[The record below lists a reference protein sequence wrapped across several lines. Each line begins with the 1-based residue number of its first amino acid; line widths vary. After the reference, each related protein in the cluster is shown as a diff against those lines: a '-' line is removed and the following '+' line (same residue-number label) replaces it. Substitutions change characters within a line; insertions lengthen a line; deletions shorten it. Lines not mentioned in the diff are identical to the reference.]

1 MAALQCALL
10 MAGLGMAA
18 AQPAGAPVA
27 ASAFHLQDTSSGR
40 CMDTINGQLTVAAGC
55 NVLSTSKAPR
65 EQPPRAATH
74 IASGLASPLCLQAS
88 LSGLLALTAGCNQ
101 QYLQWQAYPA
111 SGASAYVNHTVTGLC
126 LYPGSGPGVLP
137 VQGTPVQLQGT
148 CTDELADFVLT
159 PSGFLRH
166 QYSGLC
172 AALNP
177 AAPGTEPA
185 SPAALASQNAAVESA
200 GVGSPEAPALLSVGK
215 PSLQSS
221 TAGSQGAGLA
231 NDGSLYTNASQCSST
246 QTAGAQYWQVDL
258 GNTFQLVNISVLN
271 RDTNAVGNPPFQIF
285 AGNSNVSVPGT
296 YTALDGT
303 ACEAYPVAFTQ
314 PGQVL
319 TTPCSAVARY
329 VVIKSTGG
337 PLSFCE
343 VEVYGYTPVAPAP
356 GAGAVESVGNVAQQS
371 VLLLSNTCTEQF
383 TFTLGS
389 EQDVL
394 PSCQSSCGQL
404 S

>member
-1 MAALQCALL
+1 MLLQLAA
-10 MAGLGMAA
+10 
-18 AQPAGAPVA
+18 P
-27 ASAFHLQDTSSGR
+27 
-40 CMDTINGQLTVAAGC
+40 QLTALHSLCSQAPH
-55 NVLSTSKAPR
+55 TATHKAPPCLLVALSSPQR
-65 EQPPRAATH
+65 RTPP
-74 IASGLASPLCLQAS
+74 SAS
-88 LSGLLALTAGCNQ
+88 L
-101 QYLQWQAYPA
+101 
-111 SGASAYVNHTVTGLC
+111 
-126 LYPGSGPGVLP
+126 
-137 VQGTPVQLQGT
+137 
-148 CTDELADFVLT
+148 
-159 PSGFLRH
+159 
-166 QYSGLC
+166 
-172 AALNP
+172 P
-177 AAPGTEPA
+177 AAKHAHGCTA
-185 SPAALASQNAAVESA
+185 
-200 GVGSPEAPALLSVGK
+200 GSPEAPALLSVGK

-271 RDTNAVGNPPFQIF
+271 RWGSLQQQGLHGAALMFGTVGQRVAQGATNTFSSLWQHGQPVLVYAATPGRHSCRALGLLTAWRPPAPFKHPSVHLCRDTNAVGNPPFQIF

-343 VEVYGYTPVAPAP
+343 VEVYGECALSNRPCRSWRRTHKEHRHPEPADIWKAEAVCGCMCCGWQPTHGWGVWKPAP
-356 GAGAVESVGNVAQQS
+356 GRI
-371 VLLLSNTCTEQF
+371 
-383 TFTLGS
+383 
-389 EQDVL
+389 
-394 PSCQSSCGQL
+394 P
-404 S
+404 